1 MKTLN
6 VGKDVKKIFCM
17 ILISFVVTFLFYF
30 FLAKSMNMWDNEVAG
45 YIFYG
50 MFQFAIILFAF
61 KEQLRYADKVMNMI
75 IIYGI
80 SLICTGISIKVNSNI
95 VEPLLWIPV
104 IYALYTDYKIAMIS
118 GVLSV
123 SMKYLFNMDNSELY
137 IIYYIVC
144 IGACVFVPYITDY
157 KIMII
162 SAVAY
167 VFMSILATVIV
178 EFIFNEQIFMWV
190 VKNII
195 VNVLINVIIIIA
207 SRTICVYNSPSK
219 KLNRELK
226 SLLANDNQLLIRFK
240 DYSMP
245 AYLHGQEVAE
255 LASEAAREI
264 GADELLVK
272 CAGVYHEVGRISGG
286 KDIVNETLKVAID
299 NNFPERLINIM
310 GEYSVKAGKPHSR
323 EAAIVM
329 LCDTVITTAEY
340 MLHNK
345 KSFTYEKLTDSI
357 FYQRM
362 SKGYLD
368 EAGLSIDDY
377 NRIKECFIRNFKE
390 K

>member
-6 VGKDVKKIFCM
+6 VSKDMKKIFCT
-17 ILISFVVTFLFYF
+17 ILISFAVTFLFYF
-30 FLAKSMNMWDNEVAG
+30 FLAKSMDMWDNEIAG

-61 KEQLRYADKVMNMI
+61 KGQLRYADKVMNMAV
-75 IIYGI
+75 IYGI
-80 SLICTGISIKVNSNI
+80 SLVCTGISVKVNSNI
-95 VEPLLWIPV
+95 IEPLLWIPV
-104 IYALYTDYKIAMIS
+104 IYALYIDSRIAMIS
-118 GVLSV
+118 GVLSI
-123 SMKYLFNMDNSELY
+123 SMKYLFNMDSSELY

-144 IGACVFVPYITDY
+144 IGACVFVPYIADY

-167 VFMSILATVIV
+167 GLMSALATVIV

-190 VKNII
+190 VKNIM
-195 VNVLINVIIIIA
+195 VNVLINIIIIIA
-207 SRTICVYNSPSK
+207 SRTICVYNSPGK

-226 SLLANDNQLLIRFK
+226 SLMENDNQLLLKFRN
-240 DYSMP
+240 YSMP

-255 LASEAAREI
+255 LAEKAAHVI
-264 GADELLVK
+264 GANELLVK
-272 CAGVYHEVGRISGG
+272 CAGVYHEVGRINGG
-286 KDIVNETLKVAID
+286 KDIINETLKVAID
-299 NNFPERLINIM
+299 NNFPEQLIDIM
-310 GEYSVKAGKPHSR
+310 REYSVKAGKPHTR

-329 LCDTVITTAEY
+329 LSDTVITTAEY

-362 SKGYLD
+362 SKGCLD
-368 EAGLSIDDY
+368 ESGLTVSDY
-377 NRIKECFIRNFKE
+377 NLLKECFIRNFKE